1 MEIMYT
7 TQASATG
14 GGRNDGHSKTDDG
27 KVDVKL
33 SSPKEM
39 GGAGGEGTNPEQLF
53 ATGYAACYLGALRA
67 AAGKDHVKLPD
78 DTKVTAEV
86 GVGKRDAGQGLGLK
100 IGLTAHVPGHD
111 AEKVKA
117 WMDAAHI
124 ICPYSHA
131 TRGNVEVSLTVGT

>member
-1 MEIMYT
+1 MEIQYT
-7 TQASATG
+7 AHASATG
-14 GGRNDGHSKTDDG
+14 GGRHDGHSKTDDG
-27 KVDVKL
+27 KVDVKI
-33 SSPKEM
+33 SSPREM
-39 GGAGGEGTNPEQLF
+39 GGPGGEGTNPEQLF

-78 DTKVTAEV
+78 DTRISADV
-86 GVGKRDAGQGLGLK
+86 GVGKRDDGQGLGLK
-100 IGLTAHVPGHD
+100 VTLTATVPGHD

-131 TRGNVEVSLTVGT
+131 TRGNIEVNLEVG